1 MVSFSW
7 ISIVRNSPCS
17 ACFLTSKPFRIG
29 GIDLFVFWLV
39 SIGCPLL
46 FISLNQDIFYLLSNN
61 MQFLS
66 GNFFLTLDSF
76 AVKKSFKANS
86 SSAFQLTSTNCTL
99 FGNCSFDDTIIA
111 LAHLVAKHPT
121 FSILLSRVSAHNYRR
136 AAEKISLQ

>member
-1 MVSFSW
+1 MNTTHEIKFR

-46 FISLNQDIFYLLSNN
+46 FISLNQDILYFLSNN
-61 MQFLS
+61 RQFLS

-76 AVKKSFKANS
+76 AVKKSFKAKS
-86 SSAFQLTSTNCTL
+86 SSAFQLTSTNCTYYVWKL
-99 FGNCSFDDTIIA
+99 FLWRYYRSLSSFSSQRSYVFNFIEPFF
-111 LAHLVAKHPT
+111 H
-121 FSILLSRVSAHNYRR
+121 S
-136 AAEKISLQ
+136 

>member
-1 MVSFSW
+1 MNTTHEIKFR

-46 FISLNQDIFYLLSNN
+46 FINLNHDILYLLSNN
-61 MQFLS
+61 RQFLS

-86 SSAFQLTSTNCTL
+86 SSAFQLTSTNCTYCVWKL
-99 FGNCSFDDTIIA
+99 FLWRCYRSLSSFSSQTSYVFNFIE
-111 LAHLVAKHPT
+111 PC
-121 FSILLSRVSAHNYRR
+121 FYS
-136 AAEKISLQ
+136 

>member
-1 MVSFSW
+1 MNTTHEIKFR
-7 ISIVRNSPCS
+7 ISIVHNGPCS

-46 FISLNQDIFYLLSNN
+46 FISLNQDILYFLSNN
-61 MQFLS
+61 RQFLS

-86 SSAFQLTSTNCTL
+86 SSAFQLTSTNCTYYVWKL
-99 FGNCSFDDTIIA
+99 FLWRCYRNLSSFSSQTSYVFNFIEPFF
-111 LAHLVAKHPT
+111 H
-121 FSILLSRVSAHNYRR
+121 S
-136 AAEKISLQ
+136 

>member
-1 MVSFSW
+1 MNTTHEIKFR

-46 FISLNQDIFYLLSNN
+46 FISLNQDILYLLSNN
-61 MQFLS
+61 RQFLS

-86 SSAFQLTSTNCTL
+86 SSAFQLTSTNCTYYVWKL
-99 FGNCSFDDTIIA
+99 FLWRCYRSLSSFSSQRSYVFNFIEPFF
-111 LAHLVAKHPT
+111 H
-121 FSILLSRVSAHNYRR
+121 S
-136 AAEKISLQ
+136 